1 MSEKIEIKE
10 EILKELLE
18 IDAIQK
24 RFQTRQLNRSIDNAS
39 VSYIVETDNDVL
51 VDRIRELINFH
62 NEFKSI
68 IDTESLLNL
77 LSTDV
82 HFLTDIF
89 DLALQQIQYQLS
101 FITTTTVDVETRSK
115 SSDLIDSLKLDGKF
129 LLVNSSRNIRKNE
142 GIAK

>member
-89 DLALQQIQYQLS
+89 DLSLQQIQYQLS